1 MTMQSGRGQTPQTSQ
16 SGARIVGAS
25 HKLPD
30 GPGPSVMAADTLDA
44 EDVVNTAGE
53 SLGKVKHI
61 MLDVQR
67 GTVAYAVLSFG
78 GFLGMGDKLFA
89 IPWHALQLDVENKR
103 FILNIDKEAL
113 KKAPGF
119 DKDHWPSMADMHWAE
134 QVHTYYTVDPYWH

>member
-1 MTMQSGRGQTPQTSQ
+1 MTMQTGRGPAPQ
-16 SGARIVGAS
+16 SGARIVGAAT
-25 HKLPD
+25 KLPD

-44 EDVVNTAGE
+44 EDVVNPAGE

-103 FILNIDKEAL
+103 FILNIDKDVL

-119 DKDHWPSMADMHWAE
+119 DKDHWPSMGDLHWAE